1 VRRALDV
8 KIFGSIFQLAR
19 KLLIIKDYMVDKN
32 GKKLFEGNK
41 VLFWNNSASHYMGLE
56 THPPW
61 LLGEVAPHQ
70 DYEFIVRVSFGHK
83 GVWNCNKNC
92 LEKLTKA
99 EWVLKK
105 FEE

>member
-1 VRRALDV
+1 M
-8 KIFGSIFQLAR
+8 K
-19 KLLIIKDYMVDKN
+19 DKN
-32 GKKLFEGNK
+32 NKKLFPGNK

-70 DYEFIVRVSFGHK
+70 DYEYEYDDGFIVRVSFGHK
-83 GVWNCNKNC
+83 GVWNCDKNC
-92 LEKLTKA
+92 LEKLTK
-99 EWVLKK
+99 EQYVLRK